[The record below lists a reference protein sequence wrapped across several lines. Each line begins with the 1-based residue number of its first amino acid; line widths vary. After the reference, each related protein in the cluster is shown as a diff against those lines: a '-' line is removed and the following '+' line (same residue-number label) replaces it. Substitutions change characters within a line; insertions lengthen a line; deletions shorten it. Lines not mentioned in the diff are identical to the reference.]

1 MLVNELKKF
10 SIAVISITVILVNL
24 LVGRCLQSLKE
35 TGLWHSGFS
44 FVKSNVQVGYD
55 LAVIKE

>member
-1 MLVNELKKF
+1 M
-10 SIAVISITVILVNL
+10 VISITVILVNL

-44 FVKSNVQVGYD
+44 FIKSSVQVGYD